1 MAAPKFSRKVENLIA
16 AFRGLPRNRSRARE
30 RETRAGGELVYE
42 ILDKY
47 RVGMATPED
56 AVREAWVSI
65 VGEPNAAYCQPLRI
79 ERGRVLVVG
88 VSNPVVRQEMLF
100 HRDVVLKRVRAIP
113 ACRQITSIV
122 LRGA

>member
-1 MAAPKFSRKVENLIA
+1 MAVHKFSQKVENLIA
-16 AFRGLPRNRSRARE
+16 AFRGLPRNWSRARE
-30 RETRAGGELVYE
+30 RDVKGGGELVDG
-42 ILDKY
+42 IMQKY
-47 RVGMATPED
+47 RVGMATPEE

-79 ERGRVLVVG
+79 ERGRLLVVG

-100 HRDVVLKRVRAIP
+100 HIDVVLKRVRALP
-113 ACRQITSIV
+113 PCRGITGIV